1 MRIKSQQKP
10 VGRKIAIIILLIL
23 VVIIAAACAV
33 AIWYKTSLKPVNASD
48 ETNFTFAVSEGTATR
63 VIAQNLED
71 QGLIKSAFAFRIYM
85 KLEAEDKNIRTGTY
99 SINKTMSVQE
109 IVAELNKGGRKPTF
123 RITFL
128 PGGTLA
134 AARERLQ
141 KAGYSDEDITFAF
154 NKQYDHPLLADR
166 PAGNSLEGYIYGDTY
181 EFYVG
186 ATVSDILTKTFDKMY
201 QDIQDNNLI
210 NLFSAQGLNIYQG
223 ITLAS
228 IIQGEAGSLKDDM
241 PKVSQIFLN
250 RLKNGTPLGSDIV
263 IGYYADQQNPDRSK
277 TDMSYINTTPC
288 PWNSRKCA
296 GLPPNP
302 VNNPGINALKAVA
315 NPDAN
320 YVGYWYFLTGDDGTM
335 YYAKTAAEHERN
347 RLNYCKE
354 LCKIL

>member
-1 MRIKSQQKP
+1 MKIKSQKKP
-10 VGRKIAIIILLIL
+10 IGKKIAIVILSLL
-23 VVIIAAACAV
+23 VLVIAAACAV
-33 AIWYKTSLKPVNASD
+33 AIWYKTSLMPVDANDS
-48 ETNFTFAVSEGTATR
+48 TSYTFAVSEGTATR

-71 QGLIKSAFAFRIYM
+71 QGLIKSAFAFRVYM

-99 SINKTMSVQE
+99 SINKSMSVQD
-109 IVAELNKGGRKPTF
+109 IVAELNKGGKKPTF

-141 KAGYSDEDITFAF
+141 AAGYTDEDITFAF
-154 NKQYDHPLLADR
+154 NKQYDHPLLADK

-201 QDIQDNNLI
+201 QDIQDNGLI
-210 NLFSAQGLNIYQG
+210 AQFSAHGLSLYQG

-241 PKVSQIFLN
+241 PKVSQVFHN
-250 RLKNGTPLGSDIV
+250 RLKSGTPLGSDIV
-263 IGYYADQQNPDRSK
+263 IGYYADQQNPNRSK
-277 TDMSYINTTPC
+277 TDMSYLNTTPC

-302 VNNPGINALKAVA
+302 VNNPGIYALKAAA
-315 NPDAN
+315 NPDAD
-320 YVGYWYFLTGDDGTM
+320 YAAYWYFLTGDDGTM
-335 YYAKTAAEHERN
+335 YYAKTQSEHESNKR
-347 RLNYCKE
+347 NYCKE

>member
-1 MRIKSQQKP
+1 MKIKSQQKP
-10 VGRKIAIIILLIL
+10 IGRKIAIIILSIL
-23 VVIIAAACAV
+23 VLIIVAACAV
-33 AIWYKTSLKPVNASD
+33 VFWYKTNLKPVDANDSSS
-48 ETNFTFAVSEGTATR
+48 FTFAVSEGTATR

-71 QGLIKSAFAFRIYM
+71 QGLIKSALAFRIYM
-85 KLEAEDKNIRTGTY
+85 KFEAEDKNIRTGSYT
-99 SINKTMSVQE
+99 INKTMSVAE
-109 IVAELNKGGRKPTF
+109 IVTELNKGGKKPTF

-141 KAGYSDEDITFAF
+141 KAGYNDDDITLAF

-186 ATVSDILTKTFDKMY
+186 APVSDILTKTFDKMY
-201 QDIQDNNLI
+201 QDLKDNGLI
-210 NLFSAQGLNIYQG
+210 DQFAAQGLTLYQG

-250 RLKNGTPLGSDIV
+250 RLNSGTPLGSDIV
-263 IGYYADQQNPDRSK
+263 IGYYADQQNPNRDK
-277 TDMSYINTTPC
+277 TDMSYLNTTPC

-302 VNNPGINALKAVA
+302 VNNPGIYALKAVA

-320 YVGYWYFLTGDDGTM
+320 YASYWYFLTGDDGTM
-335 YYAKTAAEHERN
+335 YYAKTAAEHQSN
-347 RLNYCKE
+347 AKNYCKE
-354 LCKIL
+354 LCRIL